1 VTVGILALQG
11 AVREHAAV
19 LEQLGRRVSL
29 VRRPDD
35 LEGLQGLV
43 LPGGESTA
51 IARLARPAGLLGAVR
66 GRIDGGLPVFGTCA
80 GLILLADEVSDPAAL
95 AGLPTIGGLNVT
107 VRRNAFGAQLAS
119 GEADVQLT
127 AGALSGAGSVAAASR
142 GRAGEPWAPAATSRG
157 ASAGGGAAA
166 PPPGSGAGRMRGVF
180 IRAPRIERVGAGVE
194 VLAVRDD
201 EPVAVRQGAVVACTF
216 HPELVPDPTLHRL
229 WLGGV

>member
-1 VTVGILALQG
+1 MTVGVLALQG

-19 LEQLGRRVSL
+19 LRALGREVCL
-29 VRRPDD
+29 VRRPAD
-35 LEGLQGLV
+35 LVGLEGLV

-51 IARLARPAGLLGAVR
+51 IARLARPSGLLTAIR
-66 GRIDGGLPVFGTCA
+66 DRMDEGLPVFGTCA
-80 GLILLADEVSDPAAL
+80 GLILLADDVADPAAL

-119 GEADVQLT
+119 GEAEVALPGQ
-127 AGALSGAGSVAAASR
+127 GAPSS
-142 GRAGEPWAPAATSRG
+142 
-157 ASAGGGAAA
+157 
-166 PPPGSGAGRMRGVF
+166 MRGVF

-194 VLAVRDD
+194 VLATRGD

>member
-1 VTVGILALQG
+1 MIVGILALQG

-19 LEQLGRRVSL
+19 LRLLGHE
-29 VRRPDD
+29 VRPVRGPAD
-35 LEGLQGLV
+35 LAGVDGLV

-51 IARLARPAGLLGAVR
+51 IARLARPSGLLTEIR
-66 GRIDGGLPVFGTCA
+66 SRIDGGLPVFGTCA
-80 GLILLADEVSDPAAL
+80 GLILLADDVADPAAL

-119 GEADVQLT
+119 GEAEVNLVGGSAAPGDPST
-127 AGALSGAGSVAAASR
+127 GGTPSSDGAG
-142 GRAGEPWAPAATSRG
+142 PT
-157 ASAGGGAAA
+157 
-166 PPPGSGAGRMRGVF
+166 MRGVF

-194 VLAVRDD
+194 VVAVRGD

-216 HPELVPDPTLHRL
+216 HPELVPDPALHRL

>member
-1 VTVGILALQG
+1 MIVGILALQG

-19 LEQLGRRVSL
+19 LRLLGHDVSL
-29 VRRPDD
+29 VRTPAD
-35 LEGLQGLV
+35 LAGVDGLV

-51 IARLARPAGLLGAVR
+51 IARLARPSGLLTEIR
-66 GRIDGGLPVFGTCA
+66 NRIDGGLPVFGTCA
-80 GLILLADEVSDPAAL
+80 GLILLADDVADPAAL

-119 GEADVQLT
+119 GEADVELT
-127 AGALSGAGSVAAASR
+127 PAAARARSSVTMGHARPDPPSGQPAGAGA
-142 GRAGEPWAPAATSRG
+142 PH
-157 ASAGGGAAA
+157 
-166 PPPGSGAGRMRGVF
+166 RMRGVF

-194 VLAVRDD
+194 VMATRGD

-216 HPELVPDPTLHRL
+216 HPELVPDLTLHRL

>member
-1 VTVGILALQG
+1 MIVGILALQG

-19 LEQLGRRVSL
+19 LRLLGHE
-29 VRRPDD
+29 VRPVRGPAD
-35 LEGLQGLV
+35 LAGVDGLV

-51 IARLARPAGLLGAVR
+51 IARLARPSGLLTEIR
-66 GRIDGGLPVFGTCA
+66 SRIDGGLPVFGTCA
-80 GLILLADEVSDPAAL
+80 GLILLADDVADPAAL

-119 GEADVQLT
+119 GEAEVGLVGGSASSGDAL
-127 AGALSGAGSVAAASR
+127 AGRSPSSGADG
-142 GRAGEPWAPAATSRG
+142 PT
-157 ASAGGGAAA
+157 
-166 PPPGSGAGRMRGVF
+166 MRGVF

-194 VLAVRDD
+194 VVAVRGD

>member
-1 VTVGILALQG
+1 MTVGILALQG

-29 VRRPDD
+29 VRRPED
-35 LEGLQGLV
+35 LAGLQGLV

-51 IARLARPAGLLGAVR
+51 IARLARPSGLLTAIR
-66 GRIDGGLPVFGTCA
+66 DRADDGLPVFGTCA
-80 GLILLADEVSDPAAL
+80 GLILLADDVSDPAAL

-119 GEADVQLT
+119 GEADVELT
-127 AGALSGAGSVAAASR
+127 PAAAGAPSSGAASGHARLGPPSGS
-142 GRAGEPWAPAATSRG
+142 PA
-157 ASAGGGAAA
+157 
-166 PPPGSGAGRMRGVF
+166 GAGANRRMRGVF

-194 VLAVRDD
+194 LMATRGD

-229 WLGGV
+229 WLDGV

>member
-1 VTVGILALQG
+1 MIVGILALQG

-19 LEQLGRRVSL
+19 LRLLGHEVSL
-29 VRRPDD
+29 VRSPAD
-35 LEGLQGLV
+35 LDAVGGLV

-51 IARLARPAGLLGAVR
+51 IARLARPSGLLTDIR
-66 GRIDGGLPVFGTCA
+66 NRIDGGLPVFGTCA
-80 GLILLADEVSDPAAL
+80 GLILLADDVADPAAL

-119 GEADVQLT
+119 GEAEVGLVGGSASSGD
-127 AGALSGAGSVAAASR
+127 AL
-142 GRAGEPWAPAATSRG
+142 AGEGPSSDAAGPT
-157 ASAGGGAAA
+157 
-166 PPPGSGAGRMRGVF
+166 MRGVF

-194 VLAVRDD
+194 IVAVRGD